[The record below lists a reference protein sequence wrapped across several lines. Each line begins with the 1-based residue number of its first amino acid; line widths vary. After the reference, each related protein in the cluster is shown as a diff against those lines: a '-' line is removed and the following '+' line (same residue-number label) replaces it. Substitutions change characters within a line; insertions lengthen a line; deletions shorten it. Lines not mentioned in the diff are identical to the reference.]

1 MASPKE
7 SSPAV
12 EQQQQPSTGSLG
24 NAMKAILALSVK
36 PRDED
41 KKLEKKP
48 SNAMATGSGVMTFG
62 VKLESRLNI
71 KDLQHLKKAFMAQG
85 DGYNKR
91 LNVNKEEFCDLL
103 DRILTKGNIEEYADL
118 FDKIDVTK
126 DGKVDWDKF
135 ASHLLLEYV
144 EKDDRVKSTQ
154 VPQWK
159 DIKMLPSPH
168 KDVIHKVAFLKN
180 TSRYIAISKE
190 GGISTWDTRLHVM
203 KSIRINNDS
212 VKPRDMWVT
221 TFVVLQNI
229 NKIALAFTSKEI
241 IFYDLSSKLEF
252 NCQYRVYGLE
262 HTPLSMDYWSN
273 PNNSNEAI
281 IVMGDTGGNVNAF
294 MFTSAIIA
302 LFDRPQQ
309 TAGEGQEQVVNVHF
323 KDLLKEKFKYCR
335 LVRHSG
341 HQEWTRQVKYALH
354 LDCFISCSTT
364 YQNAMVLGW
373 IEKVRQRMKTSSFN
387 IAQGVNA
394 FDYHEGLNLIATA
407 GVNHHVCLWNPY
419 VVSKPVGLLRGHMA
433 PVMHVQFNHS
443 RGQLISFSKDK
454 VLRIWDVQL
463 QVCLQRIA
471 GTFPKGPDLA
481 THLFF
486 HEERNR
492 LFMAFNYQLTLLEM
506 KKEVKDRVLSHDKP
520 VTCAIYSS
528 TFSQVV
534 SACQGSTVNMWLL
547 ETGQKVKQF
556 LNCHGNAEITTLG
569 LDHSETRLFTGS
581 SDGTVK
587 VWDFN
592 GHCHHTLNA
601 GMGDPADISQVVVL
615 KRIFIIIG
623 WNRCITVFRNQQLTQ
638 FHVQP
643 SEWKGGQEHHDDILA
658 AAFSAPHTLATASY
672 DGEIIIW
679 NSGSEV
685 ASRHLRQRYL
695 KKVVKPRAGTRLGFK
710 KEATIASITT
720 TQHST
725 SQRQPETQSHASAL
739 SRLPTNQSETM
750 ESAKPQRPGS
760 RSSDMSEDEQNN
772 VIITRLVFLDARKGQ
787 SASGGAN
794 LVSCGGNGWVRFWNT
809 AKNSLLAEYIAH
821 KQVSFVVM
829 AVNENNHM
837 LVTGDT
843 DGVIKVWNIQEYCV
857 LQSESLITEP
867 PPLIASWHPHGDM
880 INSLLI
886 CERNDRTLV
895 VSASAD
901 GSVQVWDVYGI
912 CIGTFGQED
921 HWKIEPYRPPEEVSI
936 EDKECEDS
944 DSGESFSADAFDSSQ
959 EEMTEEMMET
969 LMDPLTKVNT
979 WEKTRLGKEYQELR
993 SKKRERKQP
1002 GTIPELPYLYW
1013 DKIHAGQPPSSNPA
1027 GGPFAPSE
1035 KPILPL
1041 WTQALFVPELDDVG
1055 TLRKPDFVTH
1065 PHRYF
1070 RDREDIVDAKVLAK
1084 EPDDMT
1090 DCKNSYDER
1099 SLFPKY
1105 ILEFEA
1111 RMKTQHREELEAL
1124 GVSPAHGK
1132 GRLHAGRRSKAWSV
1146 IASQTN
1152 TVNSSGGQ
1160 SGGTMLQGLKS
1171 VIGNGRPVRLSPLPE
1186 GKRPKAQPH
1195 DTT

>member
-1 MASPKE
+1 MATPGDNSP
-7 SSPAV
+7 SS
-12 EQQQQPSTGSLG
+12 QQAGP
-24 NAMKAILALSVK
+24 ALSTALKAVVALSLK
-36 PRDED
+36 TRDDD

-48 SNAMATGSGVMTFG
+48 SNTMATSGGVVTYG

-71 KDLQHLKKAFMAQG
+71 KDLQHLKRAFMVHG
-85 DGYNKR
+85 DGYNNR
-91 LNVNKEEFCDLL
+91 LSVEKEEFCNLL
-103 DRILTKGNIEEYADL
+103 DRILTKGNPDEYADL

-126 DGKVDWDKF
+126 EGKVDWDKI

-159 DIKMLPSPH
+159 DIKILPSPH
-168 KDVIHKVAFLKN
+168 KDVVQKVAFLKN
-180 TSRYIAISKE
+180 SGRYIAISKE
-190 GGISTWDTRLHVM
+190 GGISTWDTRLHLM
-203 KSIRINNDS
+203 KSIRINNDA

-262 HTPLSMDYWSN
+262 HTPLSMDHWSN

-309 TAGEGQEQVVNVHF
+309 TTGEGQEQVVNVNF
-323 KDLLKEKFKYCR
+323 KHLLKDRFKYCR
-335 LVRHSG
+335 LVRHNG
-341 HQEWTRQVKYALH
+341 HQEWARQVKYAVH

-364 YQNAMVLGW
+364 YQSAMVLGW
-373 IEKVRQRMKTSSFN
+373 IEKARQKMKTSSFN

-394 FDYHEGLNLIATA
+394 FDYHEVLNLIATA

-471 GTFPKGPDLA
+471 GTFPKGPDLT

-492 LFMAFNYQLTLLEM
+492 LFMTFNYQMTLLEM
-506 KKEVKDRVLSHDKP
+506 KKEVKDRVLSHEKP
-520 VTCAIYSS
+520 IACAIYSS
-528 TFSQVV
+528 TFNQVV

-547 ETGQKVKQF
+547 DTGQKVKQF
-556 LNCHGNAEITTLG
+556 INCHGNSEITTLA

-581 SDGTVK
+581 TDGTVK

-592 GHCHHTLNA
+592 GHCHHTLHA
-601 GMGDPADISQVVVL
+601 GMGEPADISQIVVL
-615 KRIFIIIG
+615 KRNFIIIG

-685 ASRHLRQRYL
+685 ASRRLRQRYL
-695 KKVVKPRAGTRLGFK
+695 KKGVKSRAGTRLGLK
-710 KEATIASITT
+710 KEGTTLSVTPSQPSASPH
-720 TQHST
+720 QLE
-725 SQRQPETQSHASAL
+725 SQSLASAL
-739 SRLPTNQSETM
+739 SRPPGPG
-750 ESAKPQRPGS
+750 ESTEGIKPQRPHSRGS
-760 RSSDMSEDEQNN
+760 DASEDEQNDF
-772 VIITRLVFLDARKGQ
+772 IITRLVFLDARKGQ

-821 KQVSFVVM
+821 KHVSFVVM
-829 AVNENNHM
+829 AVSENNHT

-843 DGVIKVWNIQEYCV
+843 DGAIKVWNIQEYCM
-857 LQSESLITEP
+857 LQPETIVTEP
-867 PPLIASWHPHGDM
+867 PPLVASWQPHADM
-880 INSLLI
+880 ISSLI
-886 CERNDRTLV
+886 VCERNDRTLII
-895 VSASAD
+895 SSSTD
-901 GSVQVWDVYGI
+901 CSVQVWDIYGI

-921 HWKIEPYRPPEEVSI
+921 HWKIEPFCPPPEVSP
-936 EDKECEDS
+936 EEEAEYS
-944 DSGESFSADAFDSSQ
+944 DSGESYSGDAAETFQDV
-959 EEMTEEMMET
+959 MTEEMMEG
-969 LMDPLTKVNT
+969 LLDPLTKVNT

-1002 GTIPELPYLYW
+1002 GTIPELPYLHW
-1013 DKIHAGQPPSSNPA
+1013 EKIPAAPAPMGNPA
-1027 GGPFAPSE
+1027 GGPFAQPPE
-1035 KPILPL
+1035 KIVLPM
-1041 WTQALFVPELDDVG
+1041 WTQALTVPELDEVG
-1055 TLRKPDFVTH
+1055 TLRKPDFITH

-1070 RDREDIVDAKVLAK
+1070 RDREDVNNAKVLDK
-1084 EPDDMT
+1084 DPEEIINL
-1090 DCKNSYDER
+1090 KNAYDER

-1124 GVSPAHGK
+1124 GGGGQGVGR
-1132 GRLHAGRRSKAWSV
+1132 GRLTHRRSKAWSMV
-1146 IASQTN
+1146 ASQSGSVAG
-1152 TVNSSGGQ
+1152 VNGGAAK
-1160 SGGTMLQGLKS
+1160 GGGGG
-1171 VIGNGRPVRLSPLPE
+1171 GNGHSRPVRLSPLPE
-1186 GKRPKAQPH
+1186 GKRPKPH
-1195 DTT
+1195 ESLP